1 MKIHIETPFVK
12 GKVLVSETPTEQGY
26 HSVIVCLRMPVNRVG
41 KFKDYYR
48 ALDSA
53 QAFARAVSGGPFPDE
68 CDLQWISDLLR
79 EHLGICPD
87 EWKEKFPYN

>member
-1 MKIHIETPFVK
+1 MKIPIETPFVK
-12 GKVLVSETPTEQGY
+12 GKVVVSETPTEQGY

-68 CDLQWISDLLR
+68 CELERVSFLLR
-79 EHLGICPD
+79 EHLGIKPE
-87 EWKEKFPYN
+87 EWEE